1 MAKSLYLLWEEKSLE
16 CFENNLKII
25 LVCVLITDCYE
36 LRAEEEKQEKR
47 LVIFSYLVQNGDLN
61 QCVRWEVVKFRSLWK
76 VKSTVYEI
84 KRGGKVWLE
93 KMEESELPIFDRR

>member
-1 MAKSLYLLWEEKSLE
+1 ME

-61 QCVRWEVVKFRSLWK
+61 QCVR
-76 VKSTVYEI
+76 
-84 KRGGKVWLE
+84 
-93 KMEESELPIFDRR
+93 